1 MPAHGDLISNI
12 KNCQMF
18 YFRSMQCPDEE
29 TNALR
34 RLWIHNKHWKMKEKE
49 NYKWWDFLPLCWQI
63 EGEDVQTWI
72 LHHPDNPEPGKT
84 LNLPQLFLSL
94 VF

>member
-1 MPAHGDLISNI
+1 MYNFLPTHGDLMSNI

-49 NYKWWDFLPLCWQI
+49 RKTTSGETFYLCA
-63 EGEDVQTWI
+63 D
-72 LHHPDNPEPGKT
+72 K
-84 LNLPQLFLSL
+84 
-94 VF
+94 